1 MIHTGLSKP
10 WILDK
15 DVAIYRKLYYI
26 SCVEKRGYFI
36 IILVYAEHLISK
48 YFVIEPFKT
57 PGICKPLKLSTCGK
71 LQVEQ
76 VCDYFFQKIRS

>member
-15 DVAIYRKLYYI
+15 YVAIYRKLYYI

-57 PGICKPLKLSTCGK
+57 PGICKPLKLFQHVVSCR
-71 LQVEQ
+71 LNRFVMI
-76 VCDYFFQKIRS
+76 FFRR